1 MKPESPLRATAF
13 RIFCA
18 GFLALGLAGLAS
30 AQPVRESPPVKD
42 HKGVF
47 FWKSVGRGY
56 LGIQV
61 LGLTPELRAHF
72 GASEDEGVLVAKVE
86 EGSPAAAAGIQV
98 GDVLTAVDGKPVV
111 GPHNLALAIREK
123 KAGESVNVDF
133 LRDGNAL
140 AVSVAVEERD
150 RKVIDLAEFDVAVP
164 PFGAFSGAGP
174 LEGEQGVVFGPG
186 SRLELNEDAVRAF
199 EEAMRDLEGR
209 FGSEEWQEKLKR
221 FREID
226 VDKIQER
233 MKEVED
239 RLRKLESEL
248 DKEGKKKP

>member
-1 MKPESPLRATAF
+1 MKQESPLGTTSF
-13 RIFCA
+13 RIFCT
-18 GFLALGLAGLAS
+18 GLLTLGLSGLAS
-30 AQPVRESPPVKD
+30 AQPARENPPVKD
-42 HKGVF
+42 HKRAF
-47 FWKSVGRGY
+47 FFKSIGRGY

-72 GASEDEGVLVAKVE
+72 GAPEDQGVLVAKVE

-98 GDVLTAVDGKPVV
+98 GDVLTAVDGKPIV

-133 LRDGNAL
+133 LRDASALNA
-140 AVSVAVEERD
+140 SVAVEERD

-164 PFGAFSGAGP
+164 PFGTFAGAGP

-186 SRLELNEDAVRAF
+186 SRIELNEDAVRAF
-199 EEAMRDLEGR
+199 EDAMRDLEGR